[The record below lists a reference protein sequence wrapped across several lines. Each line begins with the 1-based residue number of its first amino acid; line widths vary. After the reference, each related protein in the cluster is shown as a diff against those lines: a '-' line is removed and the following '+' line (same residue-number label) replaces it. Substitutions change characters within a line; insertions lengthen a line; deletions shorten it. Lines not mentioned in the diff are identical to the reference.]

1 MWLVNVH
8 DVMSTKVVTHSV
20 PPNWPV
26 LVAARRGRDPGP
38 RPELHLLPRPW
49 RLLATTARRPR
60 RRRSG
65 RAAGGSR
72 SCGPGAL
79 GPSSERGRLLL
90 RAVVARRR
98 ASDNRKLAPNRSG
111 LLCGRGWW
119 FVSHLLLM
127 IISSPRQQRHCP
139 QRYCVQR
146 VFLESGVG
154 LEHQFFGL
162 P

>member
-79 GPSSERGRLLL
+79 GPSSERGRFTL
-90 RAVVARRR
+90 RARVVVCQPFTPHDHFFSAPATALPTTVLRAARVPGKRRR
-98 ASDNRKLAPNRSG
+98 PRTSVLRPSLE
-111 LLCGRGWW
+111 L
-119 FVSHLLLM
+119 
-127 IISSPRQQRHCP
+127 SSLTPIN
-139 QRYCVQR
+139 
-146 VFLESGVG
+146 SK
-154 LEHQFFGL
+154 
-162 P
+162 